1 MRTTHLSDH
10 EPKEVGGLVSQRALL
25 ALALAALSV
34 SVLLMQQVTSLQ
46 EELRQ
51 LGQDMWEGNASSV
64 RSRPLPVIKELVG
77 PDLLMINSFLYN
89 QSFQAPLHGGRSHAR
104 TRRDT
109 GNFTSQQPFIQVVPA
124 ESRTL
129 LLQGDSTLI
138 PWTLGLRQG
147 EALDLR
153 HNRLVVVEDSYY
165 LVFGQVLYQENGL
178 PMGHL
183 IQRRKLT
190 ALGLDLKILLRCVK
204 NMPVRNSNTSC
215 YTAGVVKLERGDEL
229 ELIIADRSQAQVSM
243 DGDSTFFGA
252 IQLA

>member
-64 RSRPLPVIKELVG
+64 RSRPLPVIKELQVG

-109 GNFTSQQPFIQVVPA
+109 GNFTS
-124 ESRTL
+124 
-129 LLQGDSTLI
+129 DSTLI